1 VRWIR
6 VVVGVVVAV
15 TATGLAGCGDDQPA
29 DGDPVAFCERLDRL
43 TTNDPFLAFGDVAT
57 AADIEAAFSALVA
70 RADELVEV
78 APPEPRGAA
87 LDFAEAAAALDSLMA
102 GAAYDSAA
110 LDARAY
116 RDEQLAYAAAS
127 DRLLRYFESS
137 C

>member
-6 VVVGVVVAV
+6 VVLGVVVL
-15 TATGLAGCGDDQPA
+15 GLAGCGDDGPGA
-29 DGDPVAFCERLDRL
+29 GDQTAFCARLDRL
-43 TTNDPFLAFGDVAT
+43 TSNDPFLAFGDTAT
-57 AADIEAAFSALVA
+57 AADIEQAFAALVA

-87 LDFAEAAAALDSLMA
+87 LDFAEAAAALDELLAEA
-102 GAAYDSAA
+102 GYDGTAVNPSS
-110 LDARAY
+110 Y

-127 DRLLRYFESS
+127 DRLLRYLDTS